1 MNNRDQLIDLMSA
14 HKLERRDVAQLVR
27 TPLETVH
34 RWLLPMEAH
43 GREDIP
49 DMAIEL
55 LILKLERRGQPPATQ
70 GNPA

>member
-14 HKLERRDVAQLVR
+14 HKLERRDVAQLVHV
-27 TPLETVH
+27 PMETVH
-34 RWLLPMEAH
+34 RWLLPMETH

-55 LILKLERRGQPPATQ
+55 LTLKLEHRGQQPTQ
-70 GNPA
+70 K